1 MIFSLN
7 YLKYFSE
14 QRGAALEKVFF
25 IALEHKNDKVFT
37 I

>member
-1 MIFSLN
+1 MIFTLN
-7 YLKYFSE
+7 YLKYFCE
-14 QRGAALEKVFF
+14 QGGAIEKVFF

>member
-14 QRGAALEKVFF
+14 QGGAVEKVFF
-25 IALEHKNDKVFT
+25 IALEHNNDKVFT